1 MKDLNHCRKNWRS
14 HMEDLQRSH
23 KELTCTVLKH
33 FQTMFAY
40 VLHQNKNNPEKI
52 RCSLL
57 NVVNHAF
64 STYNNCGNNWCDFFA
79 KSSNF

>member
-1 MKDLNHCRKNWRS
+1 
-14 HMEDLQRSH
+14 MEDLQSSH

-52 RCSLL
+52 RWQPTECCQSC
-57 NVVNHAF
+57 F
-64 STYNNCGNNWCDFFA
+64 
-79 KSSNF
+79 